1 MPPTDEAVKE
11 KDDPK
16 SQESADEVAEIIED
30 ANDQKEEEIALDD
43 PYLFINR
50 ELSLLDFQR
59 RVLEE
64 GLDEKNPPLERVKFL
79 AFVGNNLDEF
89 FMVRVAGLKK
99 LVAAGVSDISADGMT
114 PAEQLAAIRKIT
126 TKIMAEAQLSFQD
139 DLIPLLDKAGI
150 HILDYEDL
158 TQKQKE
164 NADSYFS
171 EVIFPVLTPM
181 AFDPGHPFPHISNL
195 SLNLACL
202 IRDSRDHF
210 ARIKVP
216 ATLPRLVPI
225 KRSSGTVRRDGTVPH
240 HHYFVWIEQ
249 LIAANL
255 NALFPGLEVIESHP
269 FRVTRDADVMIQ
281 ELEASDLL
289 ESIEQGVRQRRF
301 GSVVRVT
308 VNKAMPS
315 YIRNIL
321 IENLQMDPND
331 MYTLEGPLGL
341 STLMNLY
348 QVERFDL
355 KDHSF
360 VPSIPLVLRDE
371 TYDGNI
377 FAAIRKQDFL
387 VHHPYDSFI
396 PVVDFLRAAA
406 RDPNVYAIKQ
416 TLYRT
421 GRDSPIIKALL
432 DAREAG
438 KQVTVLVELKARFDE
453 ESNIGWA
460 RTMERQGVHVIYGL
474 LGLKTHSKIALV
486 VRKEGENIRR
496 YIHLGTGNYNAVTA
510 LSYEDIGMFTC
521 DEDIGADATDLFNY
535 LTGYSTKQ
543 NYRKLLVAPVN
554 LRERMTA
561 LIEREIEHQ
570 KNGEKGHLV
579 FKMNSLVDKRM
590 IKKLYQAS
598 IAGVKVDLIVR
609 GMCSLRPGV
618 KGISENIRVLSIV
631 GRFLEHS
638 RIYYFRN
645 GGEEE
650 ILLGSADLMP
660 RNLNNRVEVLFPVED
675 KGIIRYLKDDVL
687 AEYQND
693 NVKAR
698 LMNSEGDYEKIASK
712 DGASPL
718 NIQVKLFD
726 IRQDGGQG
734 K

>member
-1 MPPTDEAVKE
+1 MPPEEKATVKE
-11 KDDPK
+11 KEEQEVEVQVDLNDP
-16 SQESADEVAEIIED
+16 
-30 ANDQKEEEIALDD
+30 N
-43 PYLFINR
+43 LFLNR
-50 ELSLLDFQR
+50 ELSLLDFQG

-64 GLDEKNPPLERVKFL
+64 ALDENNPPLERAKFM

-99 LVAAGVSDISADGMT
+99 QIAAGVVDVPPDGMT
-114 PAEQLAAIRKIT
+114 PAEQLAAIRKVT
-126 TKIMAEAQLSFQD
+126 LGLMTEAQESFQN
-139 DLIPLLDKAGI
+139 DLIPLLDKKGV
-150 HILDYEDL
+150 HIKNYADL

-164 NADSYFS
+164 NTDSYFS

-195 SLNLACL
+195 SLNLAVL
-202 IRDSRDHF
+202 IRDDQDHF

-216 ATLPRLVPI
+216 GTLPRLVPI
-225 KRSSGTVRRDGTVPH
+225 KRSSGSVRRDGTVPH
-240 HHYFVWIEQ
+240 HHYFVWLEQ
-249 LIAANL
+249 VIAANL
-255 NALFPGLEVIESHP
+255 DSLFPGMEVIESHP
-269 FRVTRDADVMIQ
+269 FRITRDADMIIQ

-308 VNKAMPS
+308 VNKEMPRH
-315 YIRNIL
+315 IRDIL
-321 IENLQMDPND
+321 IENLQMDRND

-341 STLMNLY
+341 SSLMSLY

-360 VPSIPLVLRDE
+360 VPSIPESLKGE
-371 TYDGNI
+371 SYDGNI
-377 FAAIRKQDFL
+377 FAAIRQKDIL

-396 PVVDFLRAAA
+396 PVVDFLKLAAK
-406 RDPNVYAIKQ
+406 DPDVYAIKQ

-421 GRDSPIIKALL
+421 GSNSPVIKALL
-432 DAREAG
+432 DAREVG
-438 KQVTVLVELKARFDE
+438 KQVAVLVELKARFDE

-474 LGLKTHSKIALV
+474 LGLKTHSKIALI
-486 VRKEGENIRR
+486 VRKEGEHIRR
-496 YIHLGTGNYNAVTA
+496 YVHLATGNYNAVTA

-521 DEDIGADATDLFNY
+521 DEKIGADATELFNY
-535 LTGYSTKQ
+535 LTGYSAKQ
-543 NYRKLLVAPVN
+543 DYRKLIVAPVN

-561 LIEREIEHQ
+561 LIEREVEHQ
-570 KNGEKGHLV
+570 QNGEQGHLI

-590 IKKLYQAS
+590 IKALYKAS
-598 IAGVKVDLIVR
+598 MAGVKIDLIVR
-609 GMCSLRPGV
+609 GMCCLRPGI
-618 KGISENIRVLSIV
+618 KGISDNIRVLSVV

-645 GGEEE
+645 GGKEE
-650 ILLGSADLMP
+650 IYLGSADLMP
-660 RNLNNRVEVLFPVED
+660 RNINNRVEVLFPIED
-675 KGIIRYLKDDVL
+675 SNIIRYLRDDVL

-698 LMNSEGDYEKIASK
+698 LMDS
-712 DGASPL
+712 DGVYHRIERNDDETPF
-718 NIQVKLFD
+718 NIQVKLFE
-726 IRQDGGQG
+726 IRETPKKG